1 MPRGPMTP
9 EHKEAIR
16 QGRKESSAVKAYLEV
31 LSAGSTPR
39 RAADPSAIQRRLKV
53 VEERLAVESNRLK
66 QLELT
71 QQKLNLASALAA
83 TSGDSD
89 EGKLREEFIKVA
101 AAYGRRQGISY
112 KAWRAVGVPAGVL
125 KQAGISRAG

>member
-1 MPRGPMTP
+1 MTP

-31 LSAGSTPR
+31 LSPGSAQR
-39 RAADPSAIQRRLKV
+39 RSADPSAIRRRLRAT
-53 VEERLAVESNRLK
+53 EDRLASESNRLK

-71 QQKLNLASALAA
+71 QQKMNLENALSA
-83 TSGDSD
+83 TNSDSN
-89 EGKLREEFIKVA
+89 EARLRQEFVKFA

-112 KAWRAVGVPAGVL
+112 KAWRAVGVPASVL
-125 KQAGISRAG
+125 KQAGVSRAD